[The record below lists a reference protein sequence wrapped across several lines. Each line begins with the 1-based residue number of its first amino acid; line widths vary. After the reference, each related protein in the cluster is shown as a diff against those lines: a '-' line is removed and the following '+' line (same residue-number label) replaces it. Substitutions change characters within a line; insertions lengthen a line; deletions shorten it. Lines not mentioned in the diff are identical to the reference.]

1 MVERPG
7 AALRRPLLSWNLTR
21 YAEQR
26 LAREINLLRPARGG
40 DVRVAIGYP
49 NTYHVGMS
57 NLGLQ
62 VVYGLMNQTPGVSCE
77 RFFLPDPPELAAYRA
92 GGRQL
97 MTLETQQ
104 PVGSFDLVAFSCA
117 YENDY
122 VHLLQMLELAG
133 IPLLAKDRSE
143 RDPLVCVGG
152 AVTLLNPE
160 PIADFV
166 DFFCVGEAE
175 GLVDDIVDGLRE
187 TVKLDRPQ
195 RLKALALIPGL
206 YVPSLYQATYGDG
219 RLKELHPIGN
229 APVQIAK
236 NYISRED
243 FIEKRTASWIMTPDT
258 EFANSYLIEVSRGCP
273 YICRFCTVGFS
284 YPKVRWT
291 PLERIWESIESV
303 AEHRPR
309 VGLISA
315 TIGNHPDIDGLCRK
329 LMEAKIS
336 VSFSSLRADRLPDS
350 IVEAMVA
357 GGTQSMTLAP
367 ETGSED
373 LRRSINKRFTDEEYF
388 TASRRALKL
397 GIKNIKMY
405 SMVGLPNEEDKDMDS
420 LVSLVQKTRKIQ
432 VEEGR
437 SGGRITLSLGLFV
450 PKPLTP
456 YQWNAMA
463 RLDLADERMRRVLKG
478 LTGLA
483 GVKVNHETP
492 KTALI
497 EGLLSR
503 ADRRMG
509 RVLLRVYQKPS
520 FKAWEKALEAEGMSF
535 EQELYRQREPDE
547 VLPWAHIA
555 SSWPKERLLRDSLRA
570 RDQRYGI
577 IPANLVGS
585 VTT

>member
-1 MVERPG
+1 M
-7 AALRRPLLSWNLTR
+7 SWNLTR

-26 LAREINLLRPARGG
+26 LAREITLLRSPRGG
-40 DVRVAIGYP
+40 DVRVALGYP
-49 NTYHVGMS
+49 NSYHVGMS

-62 VVYGLMNQTPGVSCE
+62 VVYGLLNQTPGVSCE
-77 RFFLPDPPELAAYRA
+77 RFFLPDPPELAAYRS
-92 GGRQL
+92 GGRRL

-104 PVGSFDLVAFSCA
+104 AVGSFDLVAFSCA

-122 VHLLQMLELAG
+122 VHLLQILELAG
-133 IPLLAKDRSE
+133 IPLLASE
-143 RDPLVCVGG
+143 RDERHPLVCVGG
-152 AVTLLNPE
+152 AITLLNPE

-175 GLVDDIVDGLRE
+175 GLVDDMVDGLRAS
-187 TVKLDRPQ
+187 VKLPRQ
-195 RLKALALIPGL
+195 ERLESLARIPGL
-206 YVPSLYQATYGDG
+206 YVPSLYTPIYGDD
-219 RLKELHPIGN
+219 RLQELRPLGD

-236 NYISRED
+236 NYLARED
-243 FIEKRTASWIMTPDT
+243 FVEKRTASWIMTPDT

-303 AEHRPR
+303 ASHKPR

-315 TIGNHPDIDGLCRK
+315 TIGNHPEIDALCRK
-329 LMEAKIS
+329 LMEARIS

-388 TASRRALKL
+388 EASRRALRL

-405 SMVGLPNEEDKDMDS
+405 SMVGLPNEEDPDMEA

-432 VEEGR
+432 IDEGR

-463 RLDLADERMRRVLKG
+463 RLELAESRMQRVLKG
-478 LTGLA
+478 LSGLA

-520 FKAWEKALEAEGMSF
+520 FKAWEKALQAEGMSF
-535 EQELYRQREPDE
+535 EQELYRQRGPDE
-547 VLPWAHIA
+547 MLPWAHIA
-555 SSWPKERLLRDSLRA
+555 SSWPKERLLRDSVRA
-570 RDQRYGI
+570 RDQRYGVKGGPLEGAI
-577 IPANLVGS
+577 GES
-585 VTT
+585 RSS